1 MNSTKTHRLA
11 HLFALDDK
19 CLIVALD
26 HAGFMDQPLKGLE
39 RPVEMIRA
47 VGRAVVDAFLV
58 TLGSAQRGV
67 AARSAAPA
75 CGSVWTP
82 SRRCWSASWRRR
94 CASAQ
99 MASSACST
107 RGMRRRPM
115 ACRTWRPWLRIAR
128 RGACR

>member
-47 VGRAVVDAFLV
+47 VGRAAGQVVLEVRKQFRNPGIMEGTVKPDFVV
-58 TLGSAQRGV
+58 TQE
-67 AARSAAPA
+67 
-75 CGSVWTP
+75 
-82 SRRCWSASWRRR
+82 
-94 CASAQ
+94 
-99 MASSACST
+99 
-107 RGMRRRPM
+107 MRDE
-115 ACRTWRPWLRIAR
+115 
-128 RGACR
+128 